1 MIDPL
6 KVLKYSDK
14 ILEIAD
20 RRDEFTRGDFQGA
33 IEAVVMNIIIDL
45 RAEKK

>member
-33 IEAVVMNIIIDL
+33 IEAVVMSIISEIE
-45 RAEKK
+45 AEKR